1 MKPKYLFDSLWRYRV
16 LVKHMVL
23 RDIQSRYK
31 GSVLG
36 VLWSLLSPV
45 VMLTIYTFFF
55 SVVFRSKWSL
65 GSEGKFEFA
74 TVLFAGLIIFNFF
87 AECITKAPS
96 LIVGNVN
103 YVKKV
108 IFPLEVLSWVSIG
121 SAAFNLVIGYIVLI
135 SFLVLSGMSI
145 HWAVLMFPIVIL
157 PLVPIVAG
165 LSWVLAGLGVFF
177 RDINQMIGM
186 FLTAMMF
193 LCPIFYPI
201 SALPEYLMGYLYL
214 NPLTFIVEQSR
225 AVLIFGTMPDWTG
238 LLTYLLVSFLI
249 AWLGLFAFNS
259 MRKGFAD
266 VL

>member
-36 VLWSLLSPV
+36 VLWSLISPV

-55 SVVFRSKWSL
+55 SVVFRSKWNS
-65 GSEGKFEFA
+65 GIEGKFEFA
-74 TVLFAGLIIFNFF
+74 IVLFAGLIIFNFF

-121 SAAFNLVIGYIVLI
+121 SAAFNLMIGYIVLI
-135 SFLVLSGMSI
+135 SFLVLSGMPV
-145 HWAVLMFPIVIL
+145 HWTVLIFPIVIL

-186 FLTAMMF
+186 FITAMMF

-201 SALPEYLMGYLYL
+201 SALPEYLMDYIYL

-225 AVLIFGTMPDWTG
+225 AVLIFGTMPDWIG